1 MSVGSYLRNARERRG
16 LTLADIA
23 QHTNIKLELLVD
35 LENNDLSRWP
45 KQRVYRHGYL
55 HAYARA
61 LRLDP
66 AAVLA
71 RFDDEFGDPHPVAFH
86 GRPRKPARPMPFAF
100 VRRAVLLASVAILIG
115 AVMLPER
122 RSTAVAVSP
131 QVAVAPPIPVN
142 EAGAPGSLES
152 PSAIPAGVAAGVDAP
167 QIDEAAPQIV
177 GDAHQLAEFDEEFAI
192 EGELR
197 ITSRPARAHVT
208 VNGIGRGATPLRVRY
223 LPLGSYTVRVI
234 HPGYKIR
241 ETRVTLRPERPTRT
255 VRVVLRDA
263 PAYVMSATLDARDS
277 RLH

>member
-1 MSVGSYLRNARERRG
+1 MSVGSYLRNARERRR
-16 LTLADIA
+16 LTLADIS
-23 QHTNIKLELLVD
+23 QQTNIKLELLID

-45 KQRVYRHGYL
+45 KQRVYRHGHL

-61 LRLDP
+61 LGLDP

-86 GRPRKPARPMPFAF
+86 GRPRKPARPMPFAL
-100 VRRAVLLASVAILIG
+100 VRHAVLLASVAILIG
-115 AVMLPER
+115 AVMQMPER
-122 RSTAVAVSP
+122 RSTAVAVP
-131 QVAVAPPIPVN
+131 QPVAVAPPIPVN
-142 EAGAPGSLES
+142 EAGAPESLLS
-152 PSAIPAGVAAGVDAP
+152 PPATPTGAVADAP
-167 QIDEAAPQIV
+167 QIDEF
-177 GDAHQLAEFDEEFAI
+177 EEEFEI

-208 VNGIGRGATPLRVRY
+208 VNGIGRGSTPLRVRY

-241 ETRVTLRPERPTRT
+241 ETRVTLRPEQPTRT

-263 PAYVMSATLDARDS
+263 PAYVMSATLGARDS

>member
-1 MSVGSYLRNARERRG
+1 MSVGSSLRIARERRRI
-16 LTLADIA
+16 TLADIA
-23 QHTNIKLELLVD
+23 QHTNIKLELLID

-61 LRLDP
+61 LGLDP

-86 GRPRKPARPMPFAF
+86 GRPRKPARAMPFAF
-100 VRRAVLLASVAILIG
+100 MRHAVLLASVAILIG
-115 AVMLPER
+115 AVVQMPER
-122 RSTAVAVSP
+122 RSTAVAVSQP
-131 QVAVAPPIPVN
+131 VAVAPPIPAN
-142 EAGAPGSLES
+142 ETAAPESLES
-152 PSAIPAGVAAGVDAP
+152 PLATPAGVVADA
-167 QIDEAAPQIV
+167 AAPQIV
-177 GDAHQLAEFDEEFAI
+177 EEVPQIAEFDEEFQI

-208 VNGIGRGATPLRVRY
+208 VNGIGRGSTPLRVRY

-241 ETRVTLRPERPTRT
+241 ETRVTLRPEQPTRT

>member
-1 MSVGSYLRNARERRG
+1 MSVGSYLRNARERRR
-16 LTLADIA
+16 LALADIA

-45 KQRVYRHGYL
+45 RQRVYRHGHL

-61 LRLDP
+61 LGLDP

-71 RFDDEFGDPHPVAFH
+71 RFDAEFGDPHPVAFH

-100 VRRAVLLASVAILIG
+100 ARHAVLLASVAILIG
-115 AVMLPER
+115 AVMRMPER
-122 RSTAVAVSP
+122 PSTAVAVLRPVS
-131 QVAVAPPIPVN
+131 VAPPLPVN
-142 EAGAPGSLES
+142 EAAAPESLES
-152 PSAIPAGVAAGVDAP
+152 PVANPAGVVADVDAP
-167 QIDEAAPQIV
+167 QIVEDAPQI
-177 GDAHQLAEFDEEFAI
+177 GEYDEKFAI

-241 ETRVTLRPERPTRT
+241 ETRVTLRPEQPTRT
-255 VRVVLRDA
+255 VRVVLRDV
-263 PAYVMSATLDARDS
+263 PAYVMSATLDGRDS